1 MPVIEFKNGGLSFDN
16 NQILNNVSFEIEAG
30 QFYTLL
36 GPSGSGKS
44 TILNL
49 ISGQLSA
56 DAGEILF
63 DGKIIN
69 NIPAENRRVNTVFQN
84 YALFPNMT
92 VFDNVAFGPKLKKMP
107 KDKIKTK
114 VREMLAL
121 VKLEAFENRSIQ
133 ELSGGQK
140 QRVAIARALAN
151 EPEVLLLDEPLS
163 ALDYKLRKQMQSEL
177 RSIQKRLGITFIFVT
192 HDQEEALAMS
202 DWIFIMNDGKIQ

>member
-1 MPVIEFKNGGLSFDN
+1 MIEFKNVGLSFDN
-16 NQILNNVSFEIEAG
+16 NEILKNVSFEIEAG

-63 DGKIIN
+63 DGKVIN
-69 NIPAENRRVNTVFQN
+69 NIPAESRRVNTVFQN

-107 KDKIKTK
+107 KDKIKEDAK
-114 VREMLAL
+114 
-121 VKLEAFENRSIQ
+121 
-133 ELSGGQK
+133 GQ
-140 QRVAIARALAN
+140 N
-151 EPEVLLLDEPLS
+151 
-163 ALDYKLRKQMQSEL
+163 QSE
-177 RSIQKRLGITFIFVT
+177 G
-192 HDQEEALAMS
+192 A
-202 DWIFIMNDGKIQ
+202 

>member
-36 GPSGSGKS
+36 EPSGSGKS

-151 EPEVLLLDEPLS
+151 ELEVLLLDEPLS
-163 ALDYKLRKQMQSEL
+163 ALDYKLRKQMHSEL
-177 RSIQKRLGITFIFVT
+177 RLF
-192 HDQEEALAMS
+192 L
-202 DWIFIMNDGKIQ
+202 